1 MQEEKAKEIIK
12 NYVLENF
19 DDRWYPGPTYLEEY
33 PDFFEFYINSKK
45 IMETGDSQHG
55 FVGLGIGYISKRHEE
70 IVQYG
75 SVPGPTGTRE
85 NFLKTEY
92 KLSVVRTKY
101 TIQRGNYFYNIVL
114 ENITDKEK
122 ASKYTGTLDVDP
134 EYSLLNEMK
143 EHKVFEIHSIIA
155 FRLLNLLYFNVI
167 DPFCK
172 ITYEK
177 IIFKDKT
184 IEQSDY
190 APLRPYSYLYDL
202 YKEDILFQE
211 HMLDKI
217 KKLYPT
223 FKIDEFYSSKITII
237 HDIDRLHQYLPVAG
251 FRYYGEDDQTGFI
264 GYVLGYSDNEIQ
276 QMILDNNIVFE
287 FVKGEDILFFLFMN
301 SITLFCEIEL
311 NVLNNENVQ

>member
-1 MQEEKAKEIIK
+1 MHEKKAKEIIK
-12 NYVLENF
+12 KYVLENF

-33 PDFFEFYINSKK
+33 PDFFQFYINSRK
-45 IMETGDSQHG
+45 IMETGDWHHG
-55 FVGLGIGYISKRHEE
+55 FVGLGSGYISKKYEE

-75 SVPGPTGTRE
+75 SAPGSNNTRE

-101 TIQRGNYFYNIVL
+101 AIQRGNYCYNIVL

-122 ASKYTGTLDVDP
+122 AFKYMETLDVDP
-134 EYSLLNEMK
+134 EYSLLNDMK
-143 EHKVFEIHSIIA
+143 KHKVFEIHSIMA
-155 FRLLNLLYFNVI
+155 FRLLNLLYFNII

-172 ITYEK
+172 ITYDK
-177 IIFKDKT
+177 IIIKDKT

-190 APLRPYSYLYDL
+190 APFRPYSYLYDL
-202 YKEDILFQE
+202 YKEDIIFQE

-217 KKLYPT
+217 KKRYLT
-223 FKIDEFYSSKITII
+223 FKIDECYTSKITNI
-237 HDIDRLHQYLPVAG
+237 HDIDRLHQYLPIAG

-264 GYVLGYSDNEIQ
+264 GYVLGYSDDEIQ
-276 QMILDNNIVFE
+276 QMILNNNIAFE

-311 NVLNNENVQ
+311 NVLNKKNVQ